1 MRNTILFGGVNREHL
16 VSVAS
21 AQALTE
27 ALPDADLWFWN
38 RDGLVHFFKRG
49 VLMGHARPFEVE
61 LPISGEPIGTIE
73 AAIDR
78 ARREER
84 VLVLGLHGGMAEN
97 GQLAA
102 LCEDRG
108 VRFTGSGSAASRLAF
123 DKVATKEAITKA
135 GISTPPT
142 LSIESAA
149 NDLVTYGKL
158 VAKPIAD
165 GSSYGLLFVET
176 PEELKELGKVVQ
188 KEAYLIEP
196 FIAGIEATCGVLEH
210 NGKLIALPP
219 AEIRPADGVFDYAAK
234 YLSSRTNEIC
244 PASFSEQVNS
254 TLQAMALK
262 AHSTIGAHGYSR
274 SDFIITADQ
283 LIFLEINSLPGLT
296 KASLFP
302 KELAAQGIAFA
313 EFLKGQI
320 ALAVTRSMYGNRPH

>member
-21 AQALTE
+21 AQALAE

-38 RDGLVHFFKRG
+38 LDGLVHFFNRG
-49 VLMGHARPFEVE
+49 VLMSHERPFEVE
-61 LPISGEPIGTIE
+61 LPISGESIGTIE

-78 ARREER
+78 ARLEER

-102 LCEDRG
+102 LCEDRR
-108 VRFTGSGSAASRLAF
+108 VSFTGSGSAASRLAF
-123 DKVATKEAITKA
+123 DKVATKEAVAKA
-135 GISTPPT
+135 GILTPPT
-142 LSIESAA
+142 LSVESATH
-149 NDLVTYGKL
+149 DLVTYGKL

-165 GSSYGLLFVET
+165 GSSYGLLFVKSL
-176 PEELKELGKVVQ
+176 EELKEFGEAVHN
-188 KEAYLIEP
+188 EAYLFEP

-210 NGKLIALPP
+210 NGKLIALLP

-234 YLSSRTNEIC
+234 YLSPGTNEIC
-244 PASFSEQVNS
+244 PASFGEKVNS

-262 AHSTIGAHGYSR
+262 AHSTIGARGYSR
-274 SDFIITADQ
+274 SDFIVTADQ
-283 LIFLEINSLPGLT
+283 LFFLEINSLPGLT

-313 EFLKGQI
+313 EFIQGQI
-320 ALAVTRSMYGNRPH
+320 ELAVARFDN